1 MSRHKEHI
9 YKMSLRITYYN
20 GEIETIRDEAKKIR
34 KRFCTLIEYYIRHYV
49 EPIKIE
55 LLDNAN
61 RVFKSYQQHI

>member
-20 GEIETIRDEAKKIR
+20 GEKEQITDKAKIIRE
-34 KRFCTLIEYYIRHYV
+34 RFCTLVEYYIRHYV

-55 LLDNAN
+55 LIDNAN
-61 RVFKSYQQHI
+61 RIIKTYQQQI